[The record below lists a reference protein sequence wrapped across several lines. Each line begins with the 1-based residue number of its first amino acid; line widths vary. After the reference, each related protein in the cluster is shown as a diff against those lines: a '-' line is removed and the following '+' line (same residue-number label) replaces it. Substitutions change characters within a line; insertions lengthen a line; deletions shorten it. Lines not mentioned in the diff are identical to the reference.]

1 MLYTIQKHPPKACNV
16 FKKEILA
23 RVFSCEFCK
32 IFSNTFFTKHLR
44 VNASGL
50 RNAKQKIEHCNFPF
64 ISGVSLSNEMI
75 SIPNFFKPQEI

>member
-1 MLYTIQKHPPKACNV
+1 MLYTIQKHPPKASNV

-44 VNASGL
+44 VNASGF
-50 RNAKQKIEHCNFPF
+50 RNAK
-64 ISGVSLSNEMI
+64 
-75 SIPNFFKPQEI
+75 